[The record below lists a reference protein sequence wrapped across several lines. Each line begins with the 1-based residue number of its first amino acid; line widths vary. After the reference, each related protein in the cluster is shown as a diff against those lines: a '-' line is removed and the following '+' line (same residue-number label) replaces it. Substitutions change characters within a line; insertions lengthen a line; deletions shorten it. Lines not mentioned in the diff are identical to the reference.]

1 MRAWLEATAERVLGV
16 KELKDAIE
24 KERRDLEVLEA
35 ELADGLKTKAGL
47 ALQLERMRFDEE
59 N

>member
-1 MRAWLEATAERVLGV
+1 MLGV
-16 KELKDAIE
+16 EELKDAIE

-35 ELADGLKTKAGL
+35 ELADALKTKAGL